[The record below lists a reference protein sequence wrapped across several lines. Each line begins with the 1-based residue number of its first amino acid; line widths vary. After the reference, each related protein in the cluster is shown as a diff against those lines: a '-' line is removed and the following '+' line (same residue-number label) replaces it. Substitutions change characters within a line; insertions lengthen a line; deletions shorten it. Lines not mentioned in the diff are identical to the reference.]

1 MGKNIDLSQISE
13 DDVEYLLQRPWL
25 AAQAEHE
32 GFAVPDRFYIESGKS
47 VPQYVGLVEST
58 ESEEVV
64 NGVPLGEDPEDPE
77 DEPEEDEPEEDD
89 RTYQEWSVDELK
101 AELVQRELSKEGR
114 KQELI
119 DRLEADDLED
129 EEDDEDD
136 TEG

>member
-1 MGKNIDLSQISE
+1 MGKNLDLSKISE

-32 GFAVPDRFYIESGKS
+32 GFAVPEQFYIASGKT
-47 VPQYVGLVEST
+47 VPQYIGLADST
-58 ESEEVV
+58 ESEEIVT
-64 NGVPLGEDPEDPE
+64 GAPLGEDDPE
-77 DEPEEDEPEEDD
+77 DEPEEDESEEDD

-101 AELVQRELSKEGR
+101 AELVQRDLSKEGR

>member
-1 MGKNIDLSQISE
+1 MGKNIDLSKITD

-32 GFAVPDRFYIESGKS
+32 GHAVPEQFYIASGKT
-47 VPQYVGLVEST
+47 VPQYIGLTDSA

-64 NGVPLGEDPEDPE
+64 TGDPLEEDPEEDPE
-77 DEPEEDEPEEDD
+77 DESEEDD

-101 AELVQRELSKEGR
+101 AELVQRDLSKEGR